1 MTSGLPGVGIFGSDP
16 ISKVLI
22 KFLRHFDFEIH
33 AIWTNNIDFANLNAY
48 KSHLED
54 EKIDPSKLTNSID
67 SVLLNK
73 NGMFSYFIFKD
84 YVRTRNTKIYFYF

>member
-1 MTSGLPGVGIFGSDP
+1 MPSGLPGVGIFGSDP

-33 AIWTNNIDFANLNAY
+33 AIWTNNIDSTITNDY
-48 KSHLED
+48 KSHLEE
-54 EKIDPSKLTNSID
+54 EKIDVSKLTNSID

-73 NGMFSYFIFKD
+73 NGMYLFFLF
-84 YVRTRNTKIYFYF
+84 